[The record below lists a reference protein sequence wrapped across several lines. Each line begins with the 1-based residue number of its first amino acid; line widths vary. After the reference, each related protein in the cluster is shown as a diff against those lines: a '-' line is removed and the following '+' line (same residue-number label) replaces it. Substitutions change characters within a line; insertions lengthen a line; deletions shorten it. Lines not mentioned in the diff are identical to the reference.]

1 MKRKISAVLLLAC
14 SIFLLNGCKKKHEEV
29 DLSSIH
35 TTAARETMAP
45 TTAKEEETTT
55 VPETE
60 ETTKASDDASQIS
73 SRTLS
78 YHPQDNANITISYPE
93 ISNMSDSGKQEQV
106 NKLLMENA
114 SALYASMEADGSLE
128 SMEIK
133 CNVEAL
139 DRNRAT
145 VVYTGSYKL
154 KDGPYPVSVFF
165 TNTVDLQQVK
175 SLGINDYSDAY
186 TMAGYLMSDDVQFY
200 QVNDSLKNSLLEYR
214 ATQTIEDYTN
224 LFNQA
229 DFPLKASDGTAV
241 FPESFSYLNQSTLYF
256 SIPVPHALGDYA
268 IVSFPMDGK

>member
-1 MKRKISAVLLLAC
+1 MKRKFSILLLLAA
-14 SIFLLNGCKKKHEEV
+14 SVFLLNGCKKKHEQV

-45 TTAKEEETTT
+45 STASEEETTT
-55 VPETE
+55 EAESE
-60 ETTKASDDASQIS
+60 ETTKASNDASQIS
-73 SRTLS
+73 SKTLS
-78 YHPQDNANITISYPE
+78 YQPQDNVSIAYPE
-93 ISNMSDSGKQEQV
+93 IANMNDSGKQEQV

-114 SALYASMEADGSLE
+114 SALYTCLAADGTLE
-128 SMEIK
+128 SMDIK
-133 CNVEAL
+133 CKVEAL

-200 QVNDSLKNSLLEYR
+200 QVNDSLKSSLLEYR
-214 ATQTIEDYTN
+214 ATQTVEDFTD
-224 LFNQA
+224 LLNQA
-229 DFPLKASDGTAV
+229 DFPLKSSDGTAD

>member
-1 MKRKISAVLLLAC
+1 MKRKFSILLLLAG
-14 SIFLLNGCKKKHEEV
+14 SILLLNGCKKKHEQV

-45 TTAKEEETTT
+45 STASEEETTT
-55 VPETE
+55 EAESE
-60 ETTKASDDASQIS
+60 ETTKASNDASQIS
-73 SRTLS
+73 SKALS
-78 YHPQDNANITISYPE
+78 YQPQDNVSIAYPE
-93 ISNMSDSGKQEQV
+93 IANMNDSGKQEQV

-114 SALYASMEADGSLE
+114 SALYTCLAADGTLE
-128 SMEIK
+128 SMDIK
-133 CNVEAL
+133 CKVEAL

-200 QVNDSLKNSLLEYR
+200 QVNDSLKSSLLEYR
-214 ATQTIEDYTN
+214 ATQTVEDFTD
-224 LFNQA
+224 LLNQA
-229 DFPLKASDGTAV
+229 DFPLKSSDGTAD

>member
-1 MKRKISAVLLLAC
+1 MKRKFSILLLLAA
-14 SIFLLNGCKKKHEEV
+14 SVFLLNGCKKKHEQV

-45 TTAKEEETTT
+45 STAPEEETTT
-55 VPETE
+55 EAESE
-60 ETTKASDDASQIS
+60 ETPKASSDTSQIS
-73 SRTLS
+73 SKTLS
-78 YHPQDNANITISYPE
+78 YQPQDNVSIAYPE
-93 ISNMSDSGKQEQV
+93 IANMNDSGKQEQV

-114 SALYASMEADGSLE
+114 SALYTCLAADGTLE
-128 SMEIK
+128 SMDIK
-133 CNVEAL
+133 CKVEAL

-200 QVNDSLKNSLLEYR
+200 QVNDSLKSSLLEYR
-214 ATQTIEDYTN
+214 ATQTVEDFTD
-224 LFNQA
+224 LLNQA
-229 DFPLKASDGTAV
+229 DFPLKSSDGTAD

>member
-1 MKRKISAVLLLAC
+1 M
-14 SIFLLNGCKKKHEEV
+14 N
-29 DLSSIH
+29 
-35 TTAARETMAP
+35 
-45 TTAKEEETTT
+45 
-55 VPETE
+55 
-60 ETTKASDDASQIS
+60 
-73 SRTLS
+73 
-78 YHPQDNANITISYPE
+78 
-93 ISNMSDSGKQEQV
+93 DSGKQEQV

-114 SALYASMEADGSLE
+114 SALYTCLAADGTLE
-128 SMEIK
+128 SMDIK
-133 CNVEAL
+133 CKVEAL

-154 KDGPYPVSVFF
+154 KDDPYPVSVFF

-200 QVNDSLKNSLLEYR
+200 QVNDSLKSSLLEYR
-214 ATQTIEDYTN
+214 ATQTVEDFTD
-224 LFNQA
+224 LLNQA
-229 DFPLKASDGTAV
+229 DFPLKSSDGTAD

>member
-1 MKRKISAVLLLAC
+1 MKRKFSILLLLAG
-14 SIFLLNGCKKKHEEV
+14 SILLLNGCKKKHEEV

-45 TTAKEEETTT
+45 TTAQEEETTT
-55 VPETE
+55 EEE
-60 ETTKASDDASQIS
+60 ETTKASDDAGQIS
-73 SRTLS
+73 SQTLS
-78 YHPQDNANITISYPE
+78 YHPQDNVNITIAYPE
-93 ISNMSDSGKQEQV
+93 ISNMNDSGKQEQV
-106 NKLLMENA
+106 NQLLKENA
-114 SALYASMEADGSLE
+114 SSLYTSMEADGNLE
-128 SMEIK
+128 SMDIK
-133 CNVEAL
+133 CRVESL

-154 KDGPYPVSVFF
+154 KDGAYPVSVFF

-186 TMAGYLMSDDVQFY
+186 TMAGYLMSDDVEFY
-200 QVNDSLKNSLLEYR
+200 QVNSELKNALLEYR
-214 ATQTIEDYTN
+214 ATQTLEDYTN

-229 DFPLKASDGTAV
+229 DFPLKSSDGTAD
-241 FPESFSYLNQSTLYF
+241 FPQSFSYLNQSTLYF